1 MYLDLKN
8 KQDKIMQEINS
19 MEEYSSLFS
28 ADEKKKEEDQKDS
41 NFILFPKPTNNF
53 VTFRR
58 IKEFTNA
65 SSSRCSLEIRI
76 CATCSPIF
84 LHKNVCRAYDIFFQ
98 NTNMRKKS
106 HDSQQLS

>member
-41 NFILFPKPTNNF
+41 NFILFPKPT
-53 VTFRR
+53 
-58 IKEFTNA
+58 IKYYPTIL
-65 SSSRCSLEIRI
+65 C
-76 CATCSPIF
+76 
-84 LHKNVCRAYDIFFQ
+84 
-98 NTNMRKKS
+98 
-106 HDSQQLS
+106 